1 MWTSIVS
8 RSVKSI
14 ALVLAAAAY
23 AGPAMAAFPEQPIRI
38 IVPFAP
44 GGGTDLVARTIGAGM
59 SKNLGQAVIVENKPG
74 AGTMI
79 GEDFVAKSKPDGYT
93 LVISTFAHAVN
104 PTLQPSLPYGSN
116 KAFAPVMLIAR
127 GPNVLV
133 VRADSP
139 FKTIGD
145 LIADAKAHPGKLTYA
160 SQGTGTSAHLAGTLF
175 ADLIK
180 TKITHIPYR
189 GAGPALADLMGG
201 QVDMMFA
208 TAEAAGPLVGSGKLR
223 ALGVT
228 TTTPSPAFK
237 GVPSIST
244 SVPGYAVESWYGI
257 YAPAGTPAAVIDR
270 LNAAARK
277 AVQDPMFASMAKHEG
292 LTVSAGTPAELE
304 SYVRAEE
311 DRWGRVI
318 KQNNIKPE

>member
-1 MWTSIVS
+1 MWASLVN

-14 ALVLAAAAY
+14 ALMLAAAAY
-23 AGPAMAAFPEQPIRI
+23 AGPALAAFPEQPIRI

-44 GGGTDLVARTIGAGM
+44 GGGTDLVARTISVGM
-59 SKNLGQAVIVENKPG
+59 SKDLGQPVIVENKPG

-133 VRADSP
+133 VRAGSP

-145 LIADAKAHPGKLTYA
+145 LIAYAKAHPGKLTYA
-160 SQGTGTSAHLAGTLF
+160 SQGTGTSAHLAGALF
-175 ADLIK
+175 ADLLK
-180 TKITHIPYR
+180 TKMTHVPYR
-189 GAGPALADLMGG
+189 GAGPAMADLMGG

-208 TAEAAGPLVGSGKLR
+208 TAEAAGPLVNSGKFR

-237 GVPSIST
+237 GVPPVSD
-244 SVPGYAVESWYGI
+244 SVPGFAVESWYGM

-277 AVQDPMFASMAKHEG
+277 AVQEPVFTQMIKREG
-292 LTVSAGTPAELE
+292 LAASPGTPQDLAK
-304 SYVRAEE
+304 YVQAQEQ
-311 DRWGRVI
+311 RWGHVV
-318 KQNNIKPE
+318 KEDHIKPE

>member
-23 AGPAMAAFPEQPIRI
+23 CGPAMAAFPEQPIRL
-38 IVPFAP
+38 IVPFSP

-59 SKNLGQAVIVENKPG
+59 SKDLGQTVIVENKPG

-93 LVISTFAHAVN
+93 LVISSFAHAVN
-104 PTLQPSLPYGSN
+104 PTLQPHLPYGSN
-116 KAFAPVMLIAR
+116 KAFTPVMLIAR

-133 VRADSP
+133 VRANSP
-139 FKTIGD
+139 FKTVGD
-145 LIADAKAHPGKLTYA
+145 LIAAAKEHPNKLTYA
-160 SQGTGTSAHLAGTLF
+160 SQGTGTSAHLAGALF
-175 ADLIK
+175 ADLTKI
-180 TKITHIPYR
+180 KITHIPYR
-189 GAGPALADLMGG
+189 GAGPALSDLMGG

-208 TAEAAGPLVGSGKLR
+208 TASAAAPLVSGGKLK

-228 TTTPSPAFK
+228 TTSPSPAFK
-237 GVPSIST
+237 GVPPISA
-244 SVPGYAVESWYGI
+244 SVPGYAVESWYAI
-257 YAPAGTPAAVIDR
+257 YAPAGTPAAVVDR

-277 AVQDPMFASMAKHEG
+277 AVQDPMFTSMVQHEG
-292 LTVSAGTPAELE
+292 LTVSAGTPADLE
-304 SYVRAEE
+304 RYVRAEE
-311 DRWGRVI
+311 ERWGRVI
-318 KQNNIKPE
+318 KENNIKPE